1 GSGNEKPTQAAG
13 TAGGS
18 GSGSGSGSVHQSAG
32 NIVPSGSPS
41 VQSPMDTA
49 SPVNGIHSS
58 QTPHSVPSQAQQ
70 QGQAQAQAPS
80 SRQQAAT
87 TVLSPSGSSVNNNGS
102 GFSSTQTASVLQ
114 GKGASIGVASS
125 SIVFSMIA

>member
-1 GSGNEKPTQAAG
+1 MCAAG

-18 GSGSGSGSVHQSAG
+18 DFGTASVHQSAG
-32 NIVPSGSPS
+32 NNVPSGSLS

-49 SPVNGIHSS
+49 SPVSGIHGS
-58 QTPHSVPSQAQQ
+58 QTPNSVPSQAQQ
-70 QGQAQAQAPS
+70 QGQGQGQGQTPS

-87 TVLSPSGSSVNNNGS
+87 TVLLPSGSSVNNNGS

-114 GKGASIGVASS
+114 GKGASIRVASS
-125 SIVFSMIA
+125 SIIFSIIAVIVVGMI